1 VVSYIKSKDHPA
13 DQWDYMIESTMSD
26 SCKNDFTKFINPDD
40 VGDLDELDYEKD
52 LDVYLYLSLENFS
65 EGGADNRTIQ
75 ILGTDVE
82 DRVIL

>member
-1 VVSYIKSKDHPA
+1 
-13 DQWDYMIESTMSD
+13 MSD